1 MVLLLQSGDGFPLL
15 IPRRYISYYI
25 AQLCGKKK
33 EKKEKKKMIII
44 PAGAI
49 TEYPMDLVAL
59 KRKLD

>member
-15 IPRRYISYYI
+15 ILRRYISYYI

-33 EKKEKKKMIII
+33 EKKMIII